1 MKNLESFW
9 HQVLVLDTEC
19 THANPEQA
27 EIVELAV
34 ATWHQCWQYHSQLF
48 GSENPMPPEASAVT
62 HIHADALVDLPTFVN
77 SPEQVIPMLV
87 ADRNYYVSHNIKYD
101 RAVLGTHLHQIDT
114 DLAHMVTDPDRW
126 ICTLRLS
133 RRAWPQAHSHAQSY
147 LRYWLNLSVP
157 HDLISHRA
165 EPDTKVC
172 VSLLERVVQELV
184 DQGQLNPNVDLAP
197 QLVHLT
203 QAPVPV
209 STWPFGKHK
218 GKLFADLDTDYL
230 LWCLDNLKYLN
241 EQDPDHDPDLAE
253 AVRLTLE
260 SRLTA

>member
-1 MKNLESFW
+1 MKYNQLW
-9 HQVLVLDTEC
+9 RDVLVLDTEC
-19 THANPEQA
+19 THADPTQA

-34 ATWHQCWQYHSQLF
+34 ATWDKTWQYECELF
-48 GSENPMPPEASAVT
+48 GSQQPMPPEASAVT
-62 HIHADALVDLPTFVN
+62 HIHPDALVDLPTFVN

-87 ADRNYYVSHNIKYD
+87 SDRNYYVSHNIKYD
-101 RAVLGTHLHQIDT
+101 RDVLSRNLHQIDP

-165 EPDTKVC
+165 EPDTQVC
-172 VSLLERVVQELV
+172 VHLLDRVVQELV
-184 DQGQLNPNVDLAP
+184 DQGHLNANTDLAP
-197 QLVHLT
+197 QLVRLT
-203 QAPVPV
+203 QAPIPV

-218 GKLFADLDTDYL
+218 GKSFTDLDTDYL